1 MHQYNPKI
9 TKILI
14 YIMNP
19 CFFIIFSLV
28 LLNLDT
34 TTASQ
39 LVDVVGGGGG
49 GDHDHNV
56 IMNKCLD
63 KERLAL
69 LN

>member
-1 MHQYNPKI
+1 
-9 TKILI
+9 
-14 YIMNP
+14 MNP